1 MLEGL
6 PYSTEECKGK
16 LSWLLDGERQQC
28 LDFLEGAVYCWRA
41 SKNGERFS
49 LRLLMGVINRNYWS
63 GTPLQVLCDHE
74 SKFLP
79 NKTAFEKIGQDSGW
93 LLQEVLVENTS
104 LHFVTEGK
112 EEMEPRLYRCTDCD
126 DKKKSS

>member
-16 LSWLLDGERQQC
+16 LSLLLDGERQRY

-41 SKNGERFS
+41 SKNDERFS
-49 LRLLMGVINRNYWS
+49 MRLLMGGINRNYWS
-63 GTPLQVLCDHE
+63 GTPLQVLCDHV

-79 NKTAFEKIGQDSGW
+79 NKTAFEKVRRFCKSFSGKY
-93 LLQEVLVENTS
+93 LTALCN
-104 LHFVTEGK
+104 
-112 EEMEPRLYRCTDCD
+112 
-126 DKKKSS
+126 